1 MTGPEKLTERRQSA
15 MVLPESG
22 DRFDQ
27 ELAGWFALHGGHWR
41 GTAAELSAAV
51 KIRAGVGNDFW
62 PQSPRALYAQIE
74 SRCLQL
80 RSLGVDVRLHP
91 GYPRMLSLRSCEQT
105 AKKPPLGTAGINRT
119 FNPTINLPRLADE
132 QRVNLADA
140 RQIGAA
146 ATKSF
151 SQNIAIGK
159 SDLAEPFVNGRRG
172 DGQSFEGSIFENT
185 GDALLAVSEMRRR
198 IREQGLDLGSAID
211 LVVGRT
217 HQIARCTGVA
227 IGLLQQD
234 RVVYPAR
241 AGIAAT
247 MAGLH
252 FQANLFRSCLRTG
265 ETLQLPD
272 AQKHPRVG
280 ATCRREGIGSLIIVP
295 IFRNR
300 EVAGAVE
307 LLFNEMRSFSTGDV
321 MDLELIAGVV
331 SDALNVAAQIELKP
345 AEGGESRTKSIP
357 EKAVEPQL
365 RHTLNKKAGLVGGL
379 LHPFRATTD
388 EETSLKKSDNSE
400 SMMLGLLASKLADA
414 PTPLLLTLK
423 RAWTRRVRAM

>member
-27 ELAGWFALHGGHWR
+27 ELAGWFALHGGDWR

-105 AKKPPLGTAGINRT
+105 AKKPPLGTFGINRT

-151 SQNIAIGK
+151 SQNIPIGK

-265 ETLQLPD
+265 ETLQLQD
-272 AQKHPRVG
+272 AQKHPRVA
-280 ATCRREGIGSLIIVP
+280 ATCRREGIGSLIMVP

-300 EVAGAVE
+300 EAAGAVE
-307 LLFNEMRSFSTGDV
+307 LLFQETRSFSTGDV

-331 SDALNVAAQIELKP
+331 SDALNGAAQIELKP

-365 RHTLNKKAGLVGGL
+365 RHRLNKKAGLVGGL

-388 EETSLKKSDNSE
+388 EETSLKKSANSE
-400 SMMLGLLASKLADA
+400 SMMLGLLASKLAAA
-414 PTPLLLTLK
+414 PTRLWLTLK

>member
-1 MTGPEKLTERRQSA
+1 
-15 MVLPESG
+15 V
-22 DRFDQ
+22 
-27 ELAGWFALHGGHWR
+27 
-41 GTAAELSAAV
+41 
-51 KIRAGVGNDFW
+51 
-62 PQSPRALYAQIE
+62 
-74 SRCLQL
+74 
-80 RSLGVDVRLHP
+80 
-91 GYPRMLSLRSCEQT
+91 CEQT
-105 AKKPPLGTAGINRT
+105 AKKPPLGTFGINRT

-151 SQNIAIGK
+151 SQNIPIGK

-265 ETLQLPD
+265 ETLQLQD
-272 AQKHPRVG
+272 AQKHPRVA
-280 ATCRREGIGSLIIVP
+280 ATCRREGIGSLIMVP

-300 EVAGAVE
+300 EAAGAVE
-307 LLFNEMRSFSTGDV
+307 LLFQETRSFSTGDV

-331 SDALNVAAQIELKP
+331 SDALNGAAQIELKP

-388 EETSLKKSDNSE
+388 EETSLKKSANSE
-400 SMMLGLLASKLADA
+400 SMMLGLLASKLAAA
-414 PTPLLLTLK
+414 PTRLWLTLK